1 MVVPITEL
9 VNKLFFT
16 LAINLQP
23 LQMAQFPSDIDI
35 DINTDIIRG
44 KSTFSRK
51 VSSRE
56 LSTQFSASSTLYHQ
70 RMEIQNNFLDE
81 DI

>member
-1 MVVPITEL
+1 
-9 VNKLFFT
+9 
-16 LAINLQP
+16 
-23 LQMAQFPSDIDI
+23 MAKFLSNIDM
-35 DINTDIIRG
+35 DINTDIIRERFI
-44 KSTFSRK
+44 SSSK

-56 LSTQFSASSTLYHQ
+56 LSTHSTVSLTLYHQ